1 MKKTPLASA
10 ISSVFTASAL
20 CVTAP
25 VLAQD
30 QDEDILANQESVEEI
45 IVTGSRIRKDVF
57 TSSTPMD
64 VIEVDEASIAGIANV
79 GQLLQ
84 TNTVALGSPQVTS
97 ATSFQFVENG
107 GLGASTISLRGLGAN
122 RTLVLLNGRRAGPA
136 GIKGAT
142 SSFDLNVLP
151 LAAIQRVEI
160 LKDGASSIYGSD
172 AVAGVVNII
181 TKKEDGAT
189 FDAFVSLPSESGG
202 EESRLTASWGKTFSR
217 GNFRV
222 TADYNKREHL
232 RRGDRDY
239 FSCGNEFIFD
249 LETGERADN
258 VDPRTGEFHCDDLTW
273 GHVWVYDYAADS
285 NVPFNGGRATLTQF
299 SYPGENLEQHIPGF
313 GPATSVSSLRHPGNF
328 FPVNYDRASDAVAND
343 DHPFQQ
349 KQSLNPQ
356 QELFTLY
363 AEGEYEFTEGLTGY
377 AEVLLNRRNTDADNY
392 RQYWSYIYSG
402 DFDFGSLGTGVP
414 GGGNPLSAAAGWT
427 GEQWYS
433 PTAITDFADTA
444 VEVDYQ
450 RFVAGLRGD
459 LTENWEWDLALQYSK
474 SDGEYKEQ
482 ITFAD
487 SIFDFNFF
495 GGSCV
500 GEVTSVRG
508 AACVDVPWLD
518 PNLLAGEVSP
528 EVAAFLFGVDVGNTT
543 YKQWSVDGFVTGE
556 AFDLPAGTV
565 GVAVGFHYREDE
577 INDTPGENTRAGNV
591 FFGDAAGITKG
602 DDSTVA
608 LFAEVDVPI
617 LADKPGFES
626 LTLNASARYTDVDS
640 FGDDTTWKVGLN
652 WQISDTFRLRANQ
665 GTSFRTP
672 ALFELFLADQSSS
685 IPQNADPCVAYEAE
699 FLAGNI
705 SPNVHANCAAD
716 PANLPGTFPGGSVTP
731 SVFTTGGFGVLEA
744 ETSKSKT
751 FGFVWQPEFANLSIS
766 IDYFD
771 IEVKD
776 EVDQVGGARIISLC
790 YESDFGFAFGNTDP
804 LCSLFDRSGV
814 GQGIDN
820 VRDSF
825 INIASQR
832 NRGYD
837 FAARY
842 SVDSGV
848 GNLTFDLTAARQIE
862 DFQALFEDTAEDF
875 NGQVGDPQWVG
886 ESRITLERDKWSF
899 FWGATYIGTSSS
911 EDEFDQRNEFGQ
923 TFVTVRGVDYK
934 AELGTN
940 AVWYH
945 AFSTQYDFD
954 SGLIARF
961 GVANAFD
968 KRPPQL
974 SLPQTGGE
982 FSLAGNA
989 LIASQYDPL
998 GRRFFLNLTMT
1009 FE

>member
-1 MKKTPLASA
+1 MKKTPLATA
-10 ISSVFTASAL
+10 ISSAL
-20 CVTAP
+20 FAGTLCATAP
-25 VLAQD
+25 VLAQLD
-30 QDEDILANQESVEEI
+30 DDVLEKGPVEEI
-45 IVTGSRIRKDVF
+45 VVTGSRIRKDVF

-64 VIEVDEASIAGIANV
+64 IIDVDEASIAGIANV

-84 TNTVALGSPQVTS
+84 TNTAALGSPQVTA
-97 ATSFQFVENG
+97 ATSFQFVQNG
-107 GLGASTISLRGLGAN
+107 GLGANTVSLRGLGAN

-181 TKKEDGAT
+181 TRKEDGAT

-202 EESRLTASWGKTFSR
+202 EESRITGSWGKTFDR

-222 TADYNKREHL
+222 TADYSKRDHL

-239 FSCGNEFIFD
+239 FECGNEFIFD
-249 LETGERADN
+249 QQTGARADN

-273 GHVWVYDYAADS
+273 GHVWVYDYAANS
-285 NVPFNGGRATLTQF
+285 NVPFNGGRATLSQF
-299 SYPGENLEQHIPGF
+299 SYPGENLAQHIPGF
-313 GPATSVSSLRHPGNF
+313 GPATDAGSLRQPGNF
-328 FPVNYDRASDAVAND
+328 FPVNYNRASDAVAND

-349 KQSLNPQ
+349 AESLNPK

-363 AEGEYEFTEGLTGY
+363 AEGEYELTDNLTAYG
-377 AEVLLNRRNTDADNY
+377 EVLLNRRDTEADGY

-402 DFDFGSLGTGVP
+402 DFDFGSLGTGTP

-433 PTAITDFADTA
+433 PTAITDRADQD
-444 VEVDYQ
+444 VQVDYQ

-459 LTENWEWDLALQYSK
+459 INDSWEWDFAVQYSN
-474 SDGEYKEQ
+474 SDGEYAEE

-518 PNLLAGEVSP
+518 PDLLAGEVSQ
-528 EVAAFLFGVDVGNTT
+528 EVADYLFGVDVGNTEYT
-543 YKQWSVDGFVTGE
+543 QTSVDGFVTGE

-577 INDTPGENTRAGNV
+577 INDVPGENTQAGNV
-591 FFGDAAGITKG
+591 FFGDEAGITAG
-602 DDSTVA
+602 EDSTTA
-608 LFAEVDVPI
+608 FFTEVDVPL
-617 LADKPGFES
+617 LADLPGVKS
-626 LTLNASARYTDVDS
+626 LTLNSSARYTDVDS
-640 FGDDTTWKVGLN
+640 FGDDTTWKAGLN
-652 WQISDTFRLRANQ
+652 WQITDSFRFRANK

-685 IPQNADPCVAYEAE
+685 IPQNSDPCVAADAG
-699 FLAGNI
+699 LAAGLI
-705 SPNVHANCAAD
+705 SPTTHANCLAD
-716 PANLPGTFPGGSVTP
+716 PANLGGAWPGGSVTP

-744 ETSKSKT
+744 ETSESRT
-751 FGFVWQPEFANLSIS
+751 IGLVWQPEFADLSVS
-766 IDYFD
+766 VDYFD
-771 IEVKD
+771 IEVTN

-790 YESDFGFAFGNTDP
+790 YESDFGFAFGGTDP

-837 FAARY
+837 FAAKY
-842 SVDSGV
+842 KVESGI
-848 GNLTFDLTAARQIE
+848 GDLTIDLNATLQVE

-875 NGQVGDPQWVG
+875 NGQVGDPEWVG
-886 ESRITLERDKWSF
+886 ESKVTLERGPWSF
-899 FWGATYIGTSSS
+899 FWGTNYIGTSSS
-911 EDEFDQRNEFGQ
+911 ANEFGQ
-923 TFVTVRGVDYK
+923 FDANGVPFVTVRGVNYT
-934 AELGTN
+934 AVLGTE
-940 AVWYH
+940 ARWIH
-945 AFSTQYDFD
+945 AFSTAYETDG
-954 SGLIARF
+954 GLIVRL
-961 GVANAFD
+961 GVANATD
-968 KRPPQL
+968 KQPPQL

-982 FSLAGNA
+982 FSLAGNS

-998 GRRFFLNLTMT
+998 GRRIFLNVTMT
-1009 FE
+1009 YE